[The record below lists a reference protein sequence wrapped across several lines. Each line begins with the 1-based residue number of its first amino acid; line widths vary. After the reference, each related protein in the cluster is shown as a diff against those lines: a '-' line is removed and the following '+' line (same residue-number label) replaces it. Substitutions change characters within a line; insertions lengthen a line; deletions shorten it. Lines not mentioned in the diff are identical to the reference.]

1 MRRFMVALGLFWFAL
16 PVLAS
21 VGLGEI
27 EVRSYLNQPLDAEI
41 AVDGSS
47 VGDPT
52 LTIRVAPED
61 DYRRVG
67 LTRGA
72 VPPDLVI
79 TIEGTG
85 NSRVARLTTQRPVRE
100 PYIGL
105 LLEASW
111 SGGRTLREYTLLL
124 DPPVAFAP
132 ARSAPPVLSATP
144 PPDAVRAAPPV
155 AATAPAD
162 RPRTGAYR
170 VSRGDTLFGIVRGMG
185 YTGVTDQQVML
196 AILEA
201 NPDGFIGQNINRM
214 RADVTLTLPTE
225 AEVAQRS
232 PVVARQEVQRQTE
245 IWRAQ
250 ASPPPAPP
258 PTVAPA
264 PPESP
269 EAPPPPQE
277 IPPEP
282 SAEPATPSEESPTA
296 TEPVAESEPEV
307 PAVGPEASDDS
318 VPGALE
324 EPGLAESLEGSEG
337 IPEDR
342 LEILAENV
350 SDEGSAPAAASPE
363 ILEEALLSQQAAT
376 DALRDELVSLRT
388 ELAERDQ
395 LLSVVSTELARL
407 EARMRDLQGQT
418 PAAGGAPFE
427 GQPLHQRIL
436 ADPLLLIMAATL
448 LLLLLLLLLA
458 LFRRPREREVV
469 EGQANVLGT
478 AGGGDSGA
486 EDARQVQPDKARSGA
501 LAGVAATGAAMSGA
515 WARRT
520 GSTEQTAPASGD
532 LHPDEGEVSV
542 SVGGGGEE
550 DVFAD
555 VDLYLAYGM
564 NDQAI
569 SVLEHAINEG
579 HDSLGYRVRL
589 LEAHGAND
597 DADTVRQQ
605 AEALRAELGPE
616 DADWLKRIAAV
627 ESLVSASPDAE
638 AAVDSEGTPAAPG
651 ASEPA
656 ASEPA
661 PAASSEDS
669 SSEPPKDPG
678 MMEFDT
684 SDFGGLGATPPEPD
698 GDAEQ
703 APGVKRDENFL
714 QFNPEELE
722 PLSGT
727 ESTPVDDAAGKGVGD
742 DADDLPSLV
751 FTDAGDTSSGSAA
764 GNPEPDASSADV
776 DSSEIGM
783 KLNLAEAFAEMG
795 DREGALSLLNEIG
808 SSGTEEQMAKMAE
821 IRSKLDL
828 K

>member
-1 MRRFMVALGLFWFAL
+1 MRRFMVALGLFWVAL
-16 PVLAS
+16 PGLAS
-21 VGLGEI
+21 VSMGEI
-27 EVRSYLNQPLDAEI
+27 EVRSFLNQPLDAEI
-41 AVDGSS
+41 AVAGSS
-47 VGDPT
+47 VGDPA
-52 LTIRVAPED
+52 LTIRVAPEE

-79 TIEGTG
+79 MIEGTG
-85 NSRVARLTTQRPVRE
+85 DSRVARLSTQRPVRE

-132 ARSAPPVLSATP
+132 TRSAPPVLSATP

-155 AATAPAD
+155 VATVPAD

-170 VSRGDTLFGIVRGMG
+170 VNRGDTLFGIVRGMG
-185 YTGVTDQQVML
+185 YAGVTDQQVML

-250 ASPPPAPP
+250 ASPPPVPP
-258 PTVAPA
+258 PTVAAA

-296 TEPVAESEPEV
+296 TEPVAEREPEV
-307 PAVGPEASDDS
+307 PAAGPEDIDAVAD
-318 VPGALE
+318 PLAE
-324 EPGLAESLEGSEG
+324 TGLVESLEGSEG
-337 IPEDR
+337 VPGDR
-342 LEILAENV
+342 LEILAE
-350 SDEGSAPAAASPE
+350 SALDPGAVPAAASPQ

-376 DALRDELVSLRT
+376 EALRDELVSLRT

-418 PAAGGAPFE
+418 PATGGVSFE

-436 ADPLLLIMAATL
+436 ADPLLLIMAGTL

-469 EGQANVLGT
+469 EAQANVLGT

-486 EDARQVQPDKARSGA
+486 EDVKPVPPGKSRSGV
-501 LAGVAATGAAMSGA
+501 LAGGALTGAAMSGA

-627 ESLVSASPDAE
+627 ESLVASSPDAKAATGSE
-638 AAVDSEGTPAAPG
+638 ATPAA
-651 ASEPA
+651 PA
-656 ASEPA
+656 ASEPTESELDA
-661 PAASSEDS
+661 TESSERS
-669 SSEPPKDPG
+669 ASEPPKDPG
-678 MMEFDT
+678 LMEFDT
-684 SDFGGLGATPPEPD
+684 SDFGELGATPPETETDP
-698 GDAEQ
+698 EQ
-703 APGVKRDENFL
+703 APGEKSDENFL
-714 QFNPEELE
+714 QFNPDELE
-722 PLSGT
+722 SLFGT
-727 ESTPVDDAAGKGVGD
+727 GATPPDDAPEKGVAD

-751 FTDAGDTSSGSAA
+751 FTDPGDASSGSDN
-764 GNPEPDASSADV
+764 GNLEPPSSSADV
-776 DSSEIGM
+776 DSSEMGM

-795 DREGALSLLNEIG
+795 DREGALSLLDEIG